1 MFQHAI
7 ILIWGLPRWLS
18 GNLPTNAGE
27 SNLIPGSG
35 RSPGKEDPLEK
46 EMATLS
52 SIFAWE
58 IS

>member
-18 GNLPTNAGE
+18 GNLPTKAGE

-35 RSPGKEDPLEK
+35 RFPGWEDPLEK
-46 EMATLS
+46 EMATHV
-52 SIFAWE
+52 SIFAWK

>member
-1 MFQHAI
+1 MFQHVI
-7 ILIWGLPRWLS
+7 ILIWGLPMWLS

-35 RSPGKEDPLEK
+35 RSPGREDTLEK
-46 EMATLS
+46 EMTTHS